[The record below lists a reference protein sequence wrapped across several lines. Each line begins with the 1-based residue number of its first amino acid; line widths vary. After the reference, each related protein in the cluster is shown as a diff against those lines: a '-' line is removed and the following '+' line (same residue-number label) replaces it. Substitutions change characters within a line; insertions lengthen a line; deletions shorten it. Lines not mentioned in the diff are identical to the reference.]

1 MSAKGRFNR
10 SLLGYRRSEVDR
22 AIAEL
27 DAELDKARL
36 ELTGAERR
44 MTELDK
50 IAVQLAERVVD
61 REGELRE
68 VRLELERAR
77 ELGEEGLRALGALA
91 GDLEA
96 LRRQARG
103 QATRMRLR
111 ALRHAAEL
119 TRSSSELARRPGEV
133 TERLIAS
140 IEQAIERIG
149 ADDQE
154 EPAELA
160 GSNGYAARTPAEVFE
175 GLVEVDVGPLSD
187 FSKLVGF
194 GDAASGIGAT
204 SEVSVKRFSRGRA
217 TLSMRFKHPVELLR
231 ELEERTPFDFAV
243 RDTRSDRIVLD
254 VEG

>member
-160 GSNGYAARTPAEVFE
+160 GSNGYAARTPAEV
-175 GLVEVDVGPLSD
+175 
-187 FSKLVGF
+187 
-194 GDAASGIGAT
+194 
-204 SEVSVKRFSRGRA
+204 
-217 TLSMRFKHPVELLR
+217 
-231 ELEERTPFDFAV
+231 
-243 RDTRSDRIVLD
+243 
-254 VEG
+254 